1 MVLFIT
7 NKQDLLKVLVPSEPP
22 VQLGKGHLGTIF
34 SSPAAQCI
42 HTNVK
47 HILTF
52 QH

>member
-1 MVLFIT
+1 MLFIT
-7 NKQDLLKVLVPSEPP
+7 NKQDLLKVLDSSEPP
-22 VQLGKGHLGTIF
+22 ALLRNGHLGTIF
-34 SSPAAQCI
+34 SSPTVQCI